1 MADESAEKQFTMQ
14 CSPYILTCIVK
25 GSPKSF
31 QRGKERRKERKKKKK
46 KGRKENY
53 PKMLSWDD
61 AKWREGCWRMEAAF
75 PFPST
80 LHWSWRAL
88 HRDHGQAVLCLQEL
102 LGVTPQ
108 GREGAPLL
116 PPVLRAKKPHP
127 HPPQPPSQTSPPPWK
142 LGSVPHSGVYASLA
156 TLKTIPKTDKK
167 DKKTK
172 KLKGN

>member
-1 MADESAEKQFTMQ
+1 
-14 CSPYILTCIVK
+14 
-25 GSPKSF
+25 
-31 QRGKERRKERKKKKK
+31 
-46 KGRKENY
+46 
-53 PKMLSWDD
+53 
-61 AKWREGCWRMEAAF
+61 MEAAF

-172 KLKGN
+172 KTKKKKRQVPVHVYFVRMVQSHPALAQGPGSTRQQGLCPCSSPAEVVFPGMFGFQEQQ